1 MTVRLSAIFE
11 EHVEKIIHNWKMAK
25 KRIDRRRNKFSSSNS
40 EISVNNESS
49 STSEEV
55 NGENLTF
62 DSQEDMYSDDDDTPL
77 NILRNK
83 QTTESDSTSQSID
96 NKLKLKMR
104 RSSPE
109 SEEEY
114 EPSINYNKQKRI
126 RPFNSSSSEEEG
138 EEDVSSNGDG
148 HNEQGTFHR
157 KSLRQRPV
165 KKRSLLYESSDSDT
179 NSSLRKKRKRIK
191 QSSDSDSD
199 SKSSRTT
206 ANDNI
211 FIAGVS
217 SRGRVRKMTERAKAL
232 FGKK

>member
-25 KRIDRRRNKFSSSNS
+25 KRTGRRRNKFSSSNS
-40 EISVNNESS
+40 EISENNQSS
-49 STSEEV
+49 SSEGQ
-55 NGENLTF
+55 NGDVLTF

-83 QTTESDSTSQSID
+83 QNTESDSTSQSID
-96 NKLKLKMR
+96 NKLKLKLR
-104 RSSPE
+104 RSNPE

-114 EPSINYNKQKRI
+114 APTLNYNNTKRS
-126 RPFNSSSSEEEG
+126 RHFNSSSSEEE
-138 EEDVSSNGDG
+138 EENVSSSEDENR
-148 HNEQGTFHR
+148 EKGTFYR

-165 KKRSLLYESSDSDT
+165 KKRSVLYESSDSDT
-179 NSSLRKKRKRIK
+179 NSSIRKRRKRIK
-191 QSSDSDSD
+191 QSSGSDSD

-206 ANDNI
+206 VNDRI
-211 FIAGVS
+211 FITGVS

-232 FGKK
+232 FGKR

>member
-11 EHVEKIIHNWKMAK
+11 EHVEKIIHNWKIAK
-25 KRIDRRRNKFSSSNS
+25 KRTCRRRNKFSSSNS
-40 EISVNNESS
+40 DVSVNNHSS
-49 STSEEV
+49 SSEEQNV
-55 NGENLTF
+55 DGLTL

-83 QTTESDSTSQSID
+83 QNTESDSTSQSID
-96 NKLKLKMR
+96 NKPKLKLR
-104 RSSPE
+104 RSNPE

-114 EPSINYNKQKRI
+114 EPNVNYNNVKR
-126 RPFNSSSSEEEG
+126 RKNFNSSSSEEDG
-138 EEDVSSNGDG
+138 EADDLSSSG
-148 HNEQGTFHR
+148 NERKDHSTFYR

-165 KKRSLLYESSDSDT
+165 KKRSLLYETSDSDT
-179 NSSLRKKRKRIK
+179 NSSIRKRRKRIK
-191 QSSDSDSD
+191 DSSGSDSD

-206 ANDNI
+206 VNDRI

-232 FGKK
+232 FGKR